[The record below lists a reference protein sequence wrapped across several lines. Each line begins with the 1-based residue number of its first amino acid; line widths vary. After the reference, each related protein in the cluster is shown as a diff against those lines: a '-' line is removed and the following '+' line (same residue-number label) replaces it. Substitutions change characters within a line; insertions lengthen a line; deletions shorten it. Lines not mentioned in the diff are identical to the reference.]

1 MEHKM
6 TGNEARALFIEYFKK
21 HKHRHV
27 RSSSLVPS
35 DDPTLLF
42 VNAGMVQ
49 FKRTFI
55 GEEKREYTTAVT
67 SQKCVRAGGKH
78 NDLENVGYTAR
89 HHTFFEM
96 LGNFSF
102 GDYFKEQAIAFAWD
116 LLTNGYK
123 LPVEKLWVSVFNDDD
138 EAFDIWHKNIGV
150 AKDRIVRLGEKDN
163 FWAMGDTG
171 PCGPCTEIHIDRGA
185 THGCG
190 KPECALG
197 CDCDRFLEIWNLVF
211 MQFERN
217 EKGELT
223 PLPKPSID
231 TGMGLERILS
241 LMQNADTN
249 YDTDL
254 FIPIIRKV
262 EDLSGRKIGE
272 SHAVSV
278 SMKVIA
284 DHSRAAAFLIGDGI
298 LPSNEGRGYVLRRIM
313 RRAIRYG
320 RNLGLTKPF
329 LHETARTVFD
339 VMKDA
344 YPDLHENADFITHVI
359 KNEEQSFSLT
369 LDNGLRLL
377 SDALDDMKKKGEAT
391 LSGQVIFKLYD
402 TFGFPVD
409 IIKDIVKDESIEL
422 DMDGFTRAMDEQKEK
437 SRGDIR
443 FSHMGEAFKNLSSQG
458 VKTTFTGYAG
468 LETTSKI
475 LVLAVDGHEIA
486 EAKQGTAF
494 DLVAEQTPFYG
505 ESGGQVGDA
514 GIIKG
519 AGFEVEVIDTLKDPT
534 GLFIHKCRMIK
545 GCIKKSDAITL
556 CVDHDKRART
566 ALNHTATHILHTA
579 LRTVLGTHVKQAGS
593 MVSPERLRFDFS
605 HFSPVDRKSLD
616 EIEIIVN
623 DHIRKN
629 VPVNT
634 EEMDAEQAF
643 KTGATAL
650 FEEKYGDR
658 VRVVSLDD
666 FSKEFCGGTHTAR
679 TGDIGFF
686 KIISDAGIAAG
697 VRRIEALTG
706 AEALSFIQNQ
716 LSIVQKTANLVK
728 SPVETLPERVE
739 KILGDSRKL
748 EKEFQKLKSAVAGKA
763 ADDIDQMVKTI
774 NGISVIVQKVEV
786 EGPTEMRDLA
796 DRFKDKIKSG
806 VVVLG
811 AVSGGKALL
820 TAMVTKD
827 LTSRFKAGD
836 IVKKTAAIVGGGG
849 GGRPD
854 MAQAGG
860 PNPEKLDEALNAVY
874 DYIAAS

>member
-21 HKHRHV
+21 HNHRHV

-171 PCGPCTEIHIDRGA
+171 PCGPCTEIHIDRG
-185 THGCG
+185 TSHGCG

-241 LMQNADTN
+241 IMQNADTN

-262 EDLSGRKIGE
+262 EELSGRKIGE

-329 LHETARTVFD
+329 LHETARTVFE

-377 SDALDDMKKKGEAT
+377 SDALDDMKKQGEST

-409 IIKDIVKDESIEL
+409 IIKDVVKGESIEL
-422 DMDGFTRAMDEQKEK
+422 DMDGFTKAMDEQKEK

-458 VKTTFTGYAG
+458 VKTAFTGYAG
-468 LETTSKI
+468 LETTSNV
-475 LVLAVDGHEIA
+475 LVLAVDGHEIS
-486 EAKQGTAF
+486 EAKEGTSF

-505 ESGGQVGDA
+505 ESGGQVGD
-514 GIIKG
+514 
-519 AGFEVEVIDTLKDPT
+519 
-534 GLFIHKCRMIK
+534 
-545 GCIKKSDAITL
+545 
-556 CVDHDKRART
+556 
-566 ALNHTATHILHTA
+566 
-579 LRTVLGTHVKQAGS
+579 
-593 MVSPERLRFDFS
+593 
-605 HFSPVDRKSLD
+605 
-616 EIEIIVN
+616 
-623 DHIRKN
+623 
-629 VPVNT
+629 
-634 EEMDAEQAF
+634 
-643 KTGATAL
+643 
-650 FEEKYGDR
+650 
-658 VRVVSLDD
+658 
-666 FSKEFCGGTHTAR
+666 
-679 TGDIGFF
+679 
-686 KIISDAGIAAG
+686 
-697 VRRIEALTG
+697 
-706 AEALSFIQNQ
+706 
-716 LSIVQKTANLVK
+716 
-728 SPVETLPERVE
+728 
-739 KILGDSRKL
+739 
-748 EKEFQKLKSAVAGKA
+748 
-763 ADDIDQMVKTI
+763 
-774 NGISVIVQKVEV
+774 
-786 EGPTEMRDLA
+786 
-796 DRFKDKIKSG
+796 
-806 VVVLG
+806 
-811 AVSGGKALL
+811 
-820 TAMVTKD
+820 
-827 LTSRFKAGD
+827 
-836 IVKKTAAIVGGGG
+836 
-849 GGRPD
+849 
-854 MAQAGG
+854 
-860 PNPEKLDEALNAVY
+860 
-874 DYIAAS
+874 